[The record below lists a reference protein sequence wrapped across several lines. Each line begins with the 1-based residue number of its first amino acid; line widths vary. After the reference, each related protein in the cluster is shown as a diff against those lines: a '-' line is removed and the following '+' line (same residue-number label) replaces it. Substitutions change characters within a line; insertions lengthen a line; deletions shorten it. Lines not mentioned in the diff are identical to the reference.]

1 MKRRLSLA
9 HAKKIAAGGGVV
21 GLWGLGFSRPGPGW
35 AVGLGDT
42 LGYAKEIASLVG
54 KIGADHVA
62 FGSDIEGLGTSW
74 AINNY
79 THLRSVVDHL
89 HDMKLGS
96 SVIERV
102 AYGNYARVLKSAM
115 KS

>member
-1 MKRRLSLA
+1 
-9 HAKKIAAGGGVV
+9 V
-21 GLWGLGFSRPGPGW
+21 GLS
-35 AVGLGDT
+35 DT
-42 LGYAKEIASLVG
+42 RGYAKEIASLVN

-62 FGSDIEGLGTSW
+62 FGTDIEGVGPNWSV
-74 AINNY
+74 NNY

-89 HDMKLGS
+89 QDMKLDS

-102 AYGNYARVLKSAM
+102 AYGNYARVLKASL